1 MKPKRNSEQKYPKVD
16 KKLPDMSSKKKVMK
30 ILEELSLT
38 ELHEARNC
46 IDGLITKREKYATKL
61 QKETNKAAHKSSGL
75 RHERFYDIFTC
86 KVKKLSELRKPAFS
100 GTVVDIS
107 KGGLRLK
114 TKKKIEVGNILV
126 IFPDK
131 KEDAGILAV
140 SPDYDHIGNKIF
152 VEVIRVKE
160 LMGISEIG
168 CKFLPRSSLLFDII
182 V

>member
-1 MKPKRNSEQKYPKVD
+1 
-16 KKLPDMSSKKKVMK
+16 MSSKKKVMK
-30 ILEELSLT
+30 ILGDLSLD

-46 IDGLITKREKYATKL
+46 IDDLITKREETGTKS
-61 QKETNKAAHKSSGL
+61 QKEIKKTVDKLSSLL
-75 RHERFYDIFTC
+75 RQERFYHIFTC
-86 KVKKLSELRKPAFS
+86 KFKKINELRKPAFL

-114 TKKKIEVGNILV
+114 TKKKIAVGSILV
-126 IFPDK
+126 VFPEK
-131 KEDAGILAV
+131 KEEASILAI

-160 LMGISEIG
+160 LMGMSEIG
-168 CKFLPRSSLLFDII
+168 CKFLPRNSLLFNII

>member
-1 MKPKRNSEQKYPKVD
+1 
-16 KKLPDMSSKKKVMK
+16 MSSKKKVMK
-30 ILEELSLT
+30 ILGDLSLD

-46 IDGLITKREKYATKL
+46 IDNLIIKREETGTKS
-61 QKETNKAAHKSSGL
+61 QKENNKTADKLSGL
-75 RHERFYDIFTC
+75 LRQERLYHIFTC
-86 KVKKLSELRKPAFS
+86 KFKKVNELRKPAFL

-114 TKKKIEVGNILV
+114 TKKKIAAGSILV
-126 IFPDK
+126 VFPEK
-131 KEDAGILAV
+131 KEEASILAI

-160 LMGISEIG
+160 LMGMSEIG
-168 CKFLPRSSLLFDII
+168 CKFLPRNSLLFNII

>member
-1 MKPKRNSEQKYPKVD
+1 
-16 KKLPDMSSKKKVMK
+16 MSSKKTVMK
-30 ILEELSLT
+30 ILEELSLA

-46 IDGLITKREKYATKL
+46 IDDLITKREEVITKS
-61 QKETNKAAHKSSGL
+61 QKETNKVADKSSDLL
-75 RHERFYDIFTC
+75 RHDRSYDIFTC

-114 TKKKIEVGNILV
+114 TKKKIDVGNILV
-126 IFPDK
+126 IFPNK

-160 LMGISEIG
+160 LMGMSEIG
-168 CKFLPRSSLLFDII
+168 CRFLPRNSLLFNII